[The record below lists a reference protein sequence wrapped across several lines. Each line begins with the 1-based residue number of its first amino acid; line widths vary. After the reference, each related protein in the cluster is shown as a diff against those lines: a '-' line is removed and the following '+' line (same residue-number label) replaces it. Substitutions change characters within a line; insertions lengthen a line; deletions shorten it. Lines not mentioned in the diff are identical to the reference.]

1 MGIDAE
7 VLRIALAKAHNPL
20 LQNIVYPKMQSHDLM
35 NSFFRRHTMLVL
47 MKGAVNSMCETEAQ
61 TTRLSGESVQSVGI
75 PISANTF
82 SRLLHTQDILETAV
96 SPISFGTETN
106 ISLLSDASL
115 PWQ

>member
-1 MGIDAE
+1 MN
-7 VLRIALAKAHNPL
+7 KAFWR
-20 LQNIVYPKMQSHDLM
+20 QD
-35 NSFFRRHTMLVL
+35 MLVL
-47 MKGAVNSMCETEAQ
+47 TKGEGNSISEAELQ
-61 TTRLSGESVQSVGI
+61 TIRLSGESVQSVGI

-106 ISLLSDASL
+106 ISLLSGASL